1 MKRLL
6 LFAAAVLGMFAAFSC
21 QEKEEILTLTSTTY
35 TVSNAGSVQT
45 ISFNASTDWTMVSEA
60 EWISLDKTSGIAG
73 PATVTMTVAIQPF
86 STILQTVFKSVPLQ
100 DSQTLLEITM
110 LRWNYLFQLLV
121 KMVL

>member
-6 LFAAAVLGMFAAFSC
+6 SFAAAVLGMFAAFSC

-73 PATVTMTVAIQPF
+73 PATVTMTVAANTDYADRGAKVVLTMADKITEF
-86 STILQTVFKSVPLQ
+86 KVNQTEL
-100 DSQTLLEITM
+100 
-110 LRWNYLFQLLV
+110 
-121 KMVL
+121 